1 MKSIKSIAL
10 IMLISMGFSA
20 CGQTVKNAKTETF
33 EVWGNCGMCKK
44 TIEKAA
50 NSVKGVGTAVWDVDK
65 KIMTLTYDSI
75 KTNTTKVQ
83 QAIAAAGY
91 DTPLAKGD
99 DKAYTN
105 LHECCQYDRKK
116 E

>member
-1 MKSIKSIAL
+1 MKSIKLIAI

-33 EVWGNCGMCKK
+33 QVWGNCGMCKK

-50 NSVKGVGTAVWDVDK
+50 NNVKGVATANWDVDK
-65 KIMTLTYDSI
+65 KQMTLTYDST
-75 KTNTTKVQ
+75 KTNAEAVQ
-83 QAIAAAGY
+83 KAIAQVGY

-99 DKAYTN
+99 DKAYSN